1 MRNPIR
7 LKNMRW
13 RFVPPFAVGLVL
25 LFTTR
30 PSVFEYC
37 LGLVAI
43 LAGGAL
49 RAWGAGHLVKTERL
63 TITGPYAHV
72 RHPLYLGTLLV
83 GVGLAINVGGWA
95 AVLVLAVFLPWFFLA
110 YFPRKDRTES
120 QRLAAAYGAAFA
132 DYGAQVPA
140 LLPRITRWRATEPA
154 LALGDPDLR
163 WSRER
168 YSQNNE
174 LGTLLALVACV
185 VAFALRTWRII

>member
-7 LKNMRW
+7 LKNLSW
-13 RFVPPFAVGLVL
+13 RFAPLYVVGMVL
-25 LFTTR
+25 LLTTR

-37 LGLVAI
+37 AGLVAI

-49 RAWGAGHLVKTERL
+49 RAWSAGHLVKTERL
-63 TITGPYAHV
+63 TISGPYAHV
-72 RHPLYLGTLLV
+72 RHPLYLGTLLI
-83 GVGLAINVGGWA
+83 GIGLAVNVGGWVA
-95 AVLVLAVFLPWFFLA
+95 MIVLAIFLPWFFLA

-120 QRLAAAYGAAFA
+120 ERLLAEYGAAFA

-140 LLPRITRWRATEPA
+140 LIPRFTRWQATEPVLA
-154 LALGDPDLR
+154 LADPDLR

-168 YSQNNE
+168 YSRNNE

-185 VAFALRTWRII
+185 IAFAFRTWRVI